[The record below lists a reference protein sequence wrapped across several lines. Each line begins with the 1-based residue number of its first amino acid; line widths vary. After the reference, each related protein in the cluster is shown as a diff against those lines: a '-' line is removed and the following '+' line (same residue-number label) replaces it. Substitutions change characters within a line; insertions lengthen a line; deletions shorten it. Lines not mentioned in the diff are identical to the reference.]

1 MLLVDSALH
10 SLRPVFAHSNQKS
23 SRNALVR
30 SLTAI
35 VTAGILGACGSPD
48 NSGVDDAQQSASNMD
63 SALGYRRIDARD
75 PMDPLHA
82 SIYELDN
89 GLKVY
94 LTENHEEPRFYAEIA
109 VRAGSKHDPADATG
123 LAHYLEHLLFK
134 GNQHLGTLDYEAEKP
149 YLDRITALYEEHFNT
164 TDTERRA
171 EIYAEINEAA
181 QQAAQF
187 AVPNEIDKLYNAMG
201 GSGLNAHTSNEETVY
216 KVGLPSNRLKQW
228 AEIESDRFVNP
239 VFRIFHTELE
249 TVYEEKNRSL
259 DNRGFILYT
268 ALNELMFKKHPYG
281 QQPTIGTVEH
291 LKNPSLVYI
300 QNYFDTYYV
309 PNNMGIFISGDIDTE
324 ETITLI
330 AEKFGRWESKP
341 VPEVG
346 PWEEAPLQGAERT
359 TVQYPGEEQVQI
371 AFRTVPNGHPDKEA
385 LILVDMILDNT
396 TAGLINLNLNQQ
408 QRVSNAGSS
417 PQFFNDAGMQ
427 ILYGVPKEGQ
437 SLTEVET
444 LLLDQLELIKAGE
457 FEEWIIPAIINDFK
471 KNQKA
476 SLEFNTSR
484 VSAMRQSFIEG
495 ADWEDYNAEISRLEK
510 LTKADV
516 VAAANKYFADD
527 YVAVQQIDAQHTV
540 PPVEKPQIDPVTIDP
555 SRQSAFAAD
564 ILAMEFDPIEPVFVE
579 ADKDYRRIEFAD
591 GVELFYA
598 PNPLND
604 LFTFSIGIDV
614 GTEENDKL
622 SLAAAMMNVAGTNT
636 LSNEELQKEWYRL
649 GSSFNFGAGENASGF
664 SLSGLDEQFE
674 ESLALMM
681 SAIKEPSTDEATLE
695 QLKSILIKSR
705 EDQKSSP
712 PAIAQ
717 ALYLYNRYGEQSPML
732 ESLSTEEI
740 QATQLDELTS
750 LPSELLNYEHTLAYT
765 GSLPLEQVV
774 EIVRRHHPLA
784 SDLKQTPAYRFRTA
798 REITGN
804 EVYVVDKQTAQAQ
817 VRIEFADGEY
827 NADDRVPAS
836 VYTSYFGSGM
846 SSVVFQELREARA
859 LAYSASARYGQGSR
873 IKDENLMLGAIGTQ
887 TDKTTDALNA
897 FIELIDNMPES
908 EERFEETVNALLNRY
923 RTSKLSFREVI
934 GSVRSWE
941 KLGFDYD
948 PRAESYA
955 KLQSLTFEDLLEFQ
969 QEHVKD
975 RAKLISIVGDLSI
988 IDAEELERFGTV
1000 KEISIDD
1007 LFVD

>member
-1 MLLVDSALH
+1 MPFLSPAGP
-10 SLRPVFAHSNQKS
+10 SLANC
-23 SRNALVR
+23 
-30 SLTAI
+30 
-35 VTAGILGACGSPD
+35 LGALTRHPRLLLLGATALLAACSDTTEPQASQTETTSP
-48 NSGVDDAQQSASNMD
+48 
-63 SALGYRRIDARD
+63 GYQRIDARD
-75 PMDPLHA
+75 PNDPLNA

-134 GNQHLGTLDYEAEKP
+134 GNRNLGTLDYEAEKP
-149 YLDRITALYEEHFNT
+149 HLDRITALYEEHFNS
-164 TDTERRA
+164 TDPARRA
-171 EIYAEINEAA
+171 EIYAEINATA
-181 QQAAQF
+181 QQAAQY

-216 KVGLPSNRLKQW
+216 KIGLPSNRLAQW

-268 ALNELMFKKHPYG
+268 ALNELMFKQHPYG

-324 ETITLI
+324 ETIALI
-330 AEKFGRWESKP
+330 ADKFGAWETKP

-346 PWEEAPLQGAERT
+346 PWQEAPLAGAERT

-371 AFRTVPNGHPDKEA
+371 AFRTVPNGHADKEA
-385 LILVDMILDNT
+385 LILVDMILDNA

-408 QRVSNAGSS
+408 QLVANAGSS

-427 ILYGVPKEGQ
+427 LLYGVPKDGQ
-437 SLTEVET
+437 TLDEVEQ
-444 LLLDQLELIKAGE
+444 LLLAQLELIKSGE
-457 FEEWIIPAIINDFK
+457 FDEWIIPAIINDFK

-484 VSAMRQSFIEG
+484 VSVMRQSFIEG
-495 ADWEDYNAEISRLEK
+495 ARWEDYSAELARMEK
-510 LTKADV
+510 LSKADV
-516 VAAANKYFADD
+516 VAVANKYFGID

-540 PPVEKPQIDPVTIDP
+540 PSVEKPQIDPVTIDP
-555 SRQSAFAAD
+555 SRQSDFAAQ
-564 ILAMEFDPIEPVFVE
+564 ILAMDFEPIEPVFVE

-622 SLAAAMMNVAGTNT
+622 SLAAAMMDVAGTDT
-636 LSNEELQKEWYRL
+636 LSNEALQKEWYRL
-649 GSSFNFGAGENASGF
+649 GSSFSFGAGENASGF

-674 ESLALMM
+674 TSLALMM
-681 SAIKEPSTDEATLE
+681 DVIKQPSTDEATLD
-695 QLKSILIKSR
+695 QLKAILLKSR
-705 EDQKSSP
+705 QDQKSSP
-712 PAIAQ
+712 PAISR
-717 ALYLYNRYGEQSPML
+717 ALYLYNRYGEESPLL
-732 ESLSTEEI
+732 ESLSSADILATPLEE
-740 QATQLDELTS
+740 LLS
-750 LPSELLNYEHTLAYT
+750 LPSDLLGYEHTLAYT
-765 GSLPLEQVV
+765 GSLPLEQLV
-774 EIVRRHHPLA
+774 ETLRRHHPLA
-784 SDLKQTPAYRFRTA
+784 GDLKQTPAYRFRTA
-798 REITGN
+798 REISSN
-804 EVYVVDKQTAQAQ
+804 EVYVVDQQTAQAQ

-827 NADDRVPAS
+827 DADDRVPAS

-873 IKDENLMLGAIGTQ
+873 LKDENLMLGAIGTQ
-887 TDKTTDALNA
+887 TDKTVDALDA
-897 FIELIDNMPES
+897 FIDLIDNMPES
-908 EERFEETVNALLNRY
+908 EERFEETVEALLNRY

-934 GSVRSWE
+934 GAVRGWE
-941 KLGFDYD
+941 ELGLEGD

-955 KLQSLTFEDLLEFQ
+955 KLQTLTFDELKSFQ
-969 QEHVKD
+969 QSHVKD

-988 IDAEELERFGTV
+988 IDTAELARFGSV
-1000 KEISIDD
+1000 KEISVDE